1 MATRSQDVNK
11 KQTAVSSCE
20 KVQETLNLVNTKG
33 VLRGADSLSPTFQTV
48 QRHKPVTRGRTGSQT
63 TRTIGKWKP
72 AGSHARGDKEVSI
85 HLL

>member
-48 QRHKPVTRGRTGSQT
+48 QRQTGHQ
-63 TRTIGKWKP
+63 GKDWV
-72 AGSHARGDKEVSI
+72 SDYQDYREVEASR
-85 HLL
+85 